1 MRLLARIAVLGS
13 ILLTAA
19 CGLPPGSAADAARL
33 ANLRYRA
40 LLVAG
45 DGGVAAFDNA
55 TDAMRARLTA
65 ARAVGVRQLTSSA
78 KVSERGGAGIA
89 SLDEVLSAIHDLRP
103 EAGQGCLVFVTSH
116 GSYRQGLVLMPSR
129 NFLTPSALDAAL
141 TAGCGDRP
149 AIAILSGCFS
159 GAFARGPMARAN
171 RIVLTAARDDRPS
184 FGCGAGFRYTFYDRC
199 LLEAMDRAITWRDAH
214 GQIRTCVATREL
226 ALGFKPSEPQA
237 WFGEGVSGMPVPR

>member
-1 MRLLARIAVLGS
+1 MRLLARIAIFGS
-13 ILLTAA
+13 ILFTAA
-19 CGLPPGSAADAARL
+19 CGLSPGSAADAARL

-45 DGGVAAFDNA
+45 DGSVAAFDNA
-55 TDAMRARLTA
+55 TDAMRARLSA
-65 ARAVGVRQLTSSA
+65 ARAASVRRLSSSA
-78 KVSERGGAGIA
+78 QVTERDGAGIA
-89 SLDEVLSAIHDLRP
+89 SLDRVLSAIGDLRP
-103 EAGQGCLVFVTSH
+103 ETGQGCLVFVTSH
-116 GSYRQGLVLMPSR
+116 GSYRRGLVLTPSR
-129 NFLTPSALDAAL
+129 NFLTPSALDTAL

-159 GAFARGPMARAN
+159 GTFARGPMARPN

-184 FGCGAGFRYTFYDRC
+184 FGCGAGYQYTFYDRC
-199 LLEAMDRAITWRDAH
+199 LLEAMERAATWREAH

-237 WFGEGVSGMPVPR
+237 WFGDRVREMPVPR